1 MTSVSSPYIEL
12 GFAFGLGGGS
22 LTAIFRGVLGSTVF
36 FEKVENQKCILNLNI
51 PNHSV
56 AKKNDFIKNIV
67 PAT

>member
-1 MTSVSSPYIEL
+1 MTSPYIKI
-12 GFAFGLGGGS
+12 GFCFWS
-22 LTAIFRGVLGSTVF
+22 RGVANGHLQGGAGGSTVF

-56 AKKNDFIKNIV
+56 AKKNDFKKNIV

>member
-1 MTSVSSPYIEL
+1 MVANGHL
-12 GFAFGLGGGS
+12 QGGAGGS
-22 LTAIFRGVLGSTVF
+22 LKSKATVF

-51 PNHSV
+51 LNHSV